1 MALIENLDKA
11 LYSPVKHKANR
22 TGKLRLKAARVASG
36 AAEVVV
42 KITGYSKGVANAKA
56 NVNYISRHGKIDM
69 ENERGEVISGKKE
82 VNAFFKEW
90 GKDFNDSGRYK
101 NQRDTMH
108 MVLSMPANTDPIA
121 VKNAA
126 REFAKHAFAKNHE
139 YVFALH
145 TFETDPD
152 PKPSPN
158 PHVHLT
164 VKCLG
169 FDGKRLHTQPNDL
182 QRWREEFAERMREQ
196 GVDAEATP
204 RISRGVSRRPERSV
218 IRHIEQGDK
227 THKPRV
233 PKAKAARV
241 KEAANQLHKETQ
253 GIVDRPSWRNDL
265 DTKHNNVRD
274 AWLAV
279 ADSLLSENRKITF
292 NQKEAH
298 NERPDYSRTNK
309 QQSALLSRAANL
321 YQSNLAK
328 FRRSPPAQSVAGL
341 RNVSDLDVVHDRRPA
356 KVLLRS
362 NAFNSLDNGRGKADT
377 QMRRAG
383 AGLAG
388 NVEERLDSATLA
400 NRIRDFVNSMPP
412 VETLL
417 EQTKAGLR
425 KQFTKQ
431 PEISVDKASDRQQ
444 ALSPTKP
451 NERGKDVE
459 R

>member
-11 LYSPVKHKANR
+11 LYSPVKHKANK
-22 TGKLRLKAARVASG
+22 TGKLRLKAARVAGG

-56 NVNYISRHGKIDM
+56 NVTYISRHGKIDM
-69 ENERGEVISGKKE
+69 ENDRGEVISGKQE

-90 GKDFNDSGRYK
+90 GKDFSDSERYK

-108 MVLSMPANTDPIA
+108 MVLSMPASTDPIA

-126 REFAKHAFAKNHE
+126 RDFAKHAFGKNHE

-169 FDGKRLHTQPNDL
+169 FDGKRLHTQPTDL
-182 QRWREEFAERMREQ
+182 ERWRNEFAERMREQ

-204 RISRGVSRRPERSV
+204 RVSRGVSRKSDRSV
-218 IRHIEQGDK
+218 IRHIERGDK

-233 PKAKAARV
+233 PKVTAARV
-241 KEAANQLHKETQ
+241 KEAANQLHNEVQ

-265 DTKHNNVRD
+265 DAKHKNVRD
-274 AWLAV
+274 AWLVV
-279 ADSLLSENRKITF
+279 ADSLIHANHKLTF

-298 NERPDYSRTNK
+298 NERPDYSRIDKRQT
-309 QQSALLSRAANL
+309 ALLSRAANL

-328 FRRSPPAQSVAGL
+328 FRRSAPAQSVAGL
-341 RNVSDLDVVHDRRPA
+341 RNVSDLDVVHDGRTA
-356 KVLLRS
+356 KVLLRA
-362 NAFNSLDNGRGKADT
+362 NAFNSLDNGRREADT
-377 QMRRAG
+377 TMRRSG
-383 AGLAG
+383 NGLAG
-388 NVEERLDSATLA
+388 NVEERLDSVTLA
-400 NRIRDFVNSMPP
+400 NRIRDFVQAMPP

-425 KQFTKQ
+425 KQFTKK
-431 PEISVDKASDRQQ
+431 PEIVINQTSERQP
-444 ALSPTKP
+444 AITPTP
-451 NERGKDVE
+451 TNGRGKDVE